1 MGASNQM
8 PTDDRLDRYGNTLP
22 RYRDADLLA
31 AFMRGVY
38 GWMCGGLL
46 MTAVTAW
53 LVSSSPALT
62 AAIFGNRAVFWILAL
77 AQLGLVF
84 TLSTRV
90 NRMTSGTASA
100 LFVAYSALTG
110 VTLSAVLL
118 AFTGE
123 SVFTTFVVTAG
134 MFGALAMYGT
144 VTRRQLS
151 GLGQFLF
158 MGLIGLVLASIVG
171 LFWHNDALQFV
182 ISFVGVILFAGLTVY
197 DANRLRELAFATS
210 AGPTSG
216 ATIVGALALY
226 LDFIN
231 LFLFLLRFL
240 GNRRDDW

>member
-1 MGASNQM
+1 M
-8 PTDDRLDRYGNTLP
+8 PTYDRHEGALP
-22 RYRDADLLA
+22 GYRDADVLA

-46 MTAVTAW
+46 ITAVTAW

-62 AAIFGNRAVFWILAL
+62 AAIFGNRALFWILAL
-77 AQLGLVF
+77 AQIGIVF
-84 TLSTRV
+84 TLSARV
-90 NRMTSGTASA
+90 DRMASGTAAA
-100 LFVAYSALTG
+100 LFAAYSALTG

-118 AFTGE
+118 IFTGE

-134 MFGALAMYGT
+134 MFGALAGYGT

-171 LFWHNDALQFV
+171 LFWHNDGLQFI
-182 ISFVGVILFAGLTVY
+182 ISFVGVIVFAGLTVY